1 MKASYIVA
9 YGGSDI
15 IKYGDLPDPVMQKNQ
30 LLIEVK
36 AVSIN
41 PVDYKIKSGDI
52 RFLTG
57 NKFPK
62 ILGSDY
68 AGIVKEAGAEVT
80 GYKPGDRVYGSSS
93 VIFRKPGK
101 LAQLIATDPKYARQI
116 PESMTFEEAASLPVA
131 ALTALNGLRKG
142 RVSEGKAVLVNGAT
156 GGVGH
161 FAVQIAKAMGAF
173 VTATCSQENT
183 EFAKQ
188 LGADEVKSYS
198 GDELKMTER
207 KYDSIMDAY
216 GKMKYKDVCSLLK
229 KKGVYTSTLF
239 FPPSSFSAI
248 LVGIVYNKKLTSAN
262 MRALPGD
269 YLTLEN
275 MFLEKKLKPFIDKT
289 FPLEKTA
296 AAFEYAEYGRPKGK
310 VIVTI

>member
-68 AGIVKEAGAEVT
+68 AGIVKEAGAEVK
-80 GYKPGDRVYGSSS
+80 GFKPGDRVYGSSS

-101 LAQLIATDPKYARQI
+101 LAQFVSSDPKYARHI
-116 PESMTFEEAASLPVA
+116 PEPMTFEEAASLPVA

-142 RVSEGKAVLVNGAT
+142 GVSEGKTVLINGAT

-161 FAVQIAKAMGAF
+161 FAVQIAKARGAF
-173 VTATCSQENT
+173 VTATCSKEN
-183 EFAKQ
+183 EELAKQ
-188 LGADEVKSYS
+188 LGADEIIGYS
-198 GDELKMTER
+198 GEELKKTER

-216 GKMKYKDVCSLLK
+216 GKMNYEDVCRLLK

-239 FPPSSFSAI
+239 FPPSSFYAI
-248 LVGIVYNKKLTSAN
+248 LIGIIYNKKLTSAN
-262 MRALPGD
+262 MRALPED
-269 YLTLEN
+269 YQMLES
-275 MFLEKKLKPFIDKT
+275 MFLEKKLKPLIDKT
-289 FPLEKTA
+289 FPLDKA
-296 AAFEYAEYGRPKGK
+296 ADAFKYAELGRPKGK

>member
-15 IKYGDLPDPVMQKNQ
+15 VKYGDFPDPVMQKDQ

-36 AVSIN
+36 AVSVN

-57 NKFPK
+57 NKFPR

-101 LAQLIATDPKYARQI
+101 LAQLVTTDPRYARHI

-142 RVSEGKAVLVNGAT
+142 RVSAGKTVLVNGAT

-173 VTATCSQENT
+173 VTATCSKGNAD
-183 EFAKQ
+183 FAKQ
-188 LGADEVKSYS
+188 LGADEVIVYS
-198 GDELKMTER
+198 GEELKKTIR
-207 KYDSIMDAY
+207 KYDTIMDAY
-216 GKMKYKDVCSLLK
+216 GKMNYADVCRLLK

-239 FPPSSFSAI
+239 FPPASLSAI
-248 LVGIVYNKKLTSAN
+248 PVGLVYNIKLTSAN
-262 MRALPGD
+262 MRTLPED
-269 YLTLEN
+269 YRMLES

-296 AAFEYAEYGRPKGK
+296 EAFEYAEFGRPKGK